1 MWRAPKY
8 SQSEF
13 FFHNCNSNK
22 EIERF
27 SYDLENGFGKCSF
40 FVVSKDQNMAS
51 SFPRQRKPYYGEGIV
66 LLANR
71 VAQYD
76 FKAKYRLI
84 SRKFAGMKFFHP
96 RVRLTN
102 QKRKTKY
109 DQFLV
114 ILDNTRVRKSKPNF
128 FRSESVSI
136 LSIGQTYTY
145 KLYLG
150 NALKSSVYTV
160 YTKGEYMRQEAVCHY
175 SFAQMASPFI
185 RL

>member
-27 SYDLENGFGKCSF
+27 SYDLENAFGKCSF

-128 FRSESVSI
+128 LGQNPFPSYPSDRHTLTNYIWGMHSSQVFIQFI
-136 LSIGQTYTY
+136 LKVNICAK
-145 KLYLG
+145 KLYAII
-150 NALKSSVYTV
+150 ALLRWQALS
-160 YTKGEYMRQEAVCHY
+160 
-175 SFAQMASPFI
+175 
-185 RL
+185 

>member
-1 MWRAPKY
+1 MEKALLGWP
-8 SQSEF
+8 
-13 FFHNCNSNK
+13 
-22 EIERF
+22 
-27 SYDLENGFGKCSF
+27 
-40 FVVSKDQNMAS
+40 
-51 SFPRQRKPYYGEGIV
+51 IV
-66 LLANR
+66 L
-71 VAQYD
+71 QYD

-102 QKRKTKY
+102 QKRKTTY

-136 LSIGQTYTY
+136 LSIESQTYTY
-145 KLYLG
+145 KLQLG

-160 YTKGEYMRQEAVCHY
+160 YTKGEYMRQESCMPLQLCSY
-175 SFAQMASPFI
+175 GKPFHKVI
-185 RL
+185 GSKLATSLYAHSQTGYFTPFCVRWNGFS

>member
-1 MWRAPKY
+1 MTLK
-8 SQSEF
+8 
-13 FFHNCNSNK
+13 NC
-22 EIERF
+22 
-27 SYDLENGFGKCSF
+27 FGKCSLFVYQKIQTWPLRFPAKENPTMERALF
-40 FVVSKDQNMAS
+40 FW
-51 SFPRQRKPYYGEGIV
+51 PIV
-66 LLANR
+66 L
-71 VAQYD
+71 QYD

-114 ILDNTRVRKSKPNF
+114 ILDNTSVRKSKPNF

-150 NALKSSVYTV
+150 NALKSSVYIV
-160 YTKGEYMRQEAVCHY
+160 YTKGKYMRQEAVCHY
-175 SFAQMASPFI
+175 SFAQMASLFI